1 MPKPEL
7 LEGLPIGVVER
18 SRGRT
23 ITDGEFAIL
32 TSLTWTTGQMHANRE
47 FMQKRSQFKERI
59 LGGPV
64 VVAVA
69 SGIQYQ
75 SHWHRFAEKYQ
86 VKAIAAVGVDAKYR
100 GPVFPNDTLY
110 VDVCLAEARPSRSRQ
125 GQGVLVFDDKVVNQK
140 DELVLEM
147 KRTLIFE
154 RTEEPY
160 LD

>member
-7 LEGLPIGVVER
+7 LAGLPIGVVER

-23 ITDGEFAIL
+23 ISEGDFTLL

-47 FMQKRSQFKERI
+47 FMRERSQYGERI

-75 SHWHRFAEKYQ
+75 SHWHRFTERYQ
-86 VKAIAAVGVDAKYR
+86 VRVIAAVGVEAKYR
-100 GPVFPNDTLY
+100 GPVLPGDTLY
-110 VDVCLAEARPSRSRQ
+110 VEVCLAEARPSRSRP
-125 GQGVLVFDDKVVNQK
+125 GQGVLVFDDRVLNQR

-147 KRTLIFE
+147 KRTLLFE

>member
-23 ITDGEFAIL
+23 ISEGDFAIL
-32 TSLTWTTGQMHANRE
+32 TSMTWTTGQMHANSE
-47 FMQKRSQFKERI
+47 FMKEHSQYRDKI

-64 VVAVA
+64 IVAVA

-75 SHWHRFAEKYQ
+75 SHWHRFTERYQ
-86 VKAIAAVGVDAKYR
+86 IRTLAALGVDAKYR
-100 GPVFPNDTLY
+100 APVFAGDTLW
-110 VDVCLAEARPSRSRQ
+110 VDVCLESARPSKSRP
-125 GQGVLVFDDKVVNQK
+125 GTGVMVFNDRVVNQRG
-140 DELVLEM
+140 ELVLEM
-147 KRTLIFE
+147 KRALTFE

>member
-7 LEGLPIGVVER
+7 LAGLPIGIVER

-23 ITDGEFAIL
+23 ISDGEFAVL
-32 TSLTWTTGQMHANRE
+32 TSMTWTTGQMHANKE
-47 FMQKRSQFKERI
+47 FMKKRSQFGERI

-75 SHWHRFAEKYQ
+75 SHWHRFTEKYQ

-100 GPVFPNDTLY
+100 GPVFPGDTLY
-110 VDVCLAEARPSRSRQ
+110 VDVCLADARPSKSRP
-125 GQGVLVFDDKVVNQK
+125 GQGVLIFDDKVVNQR

-147 KRTLIFE
+147 KRTLLFE
-154 RTEEPY
+154 RTDEPY

>member
-7 LEGLPIGVVER
+7 LAGLPIGVVER

-23 ITDGEFAIL
+23 ISDGEFAIL
-32 TSLTWTTGQMHANRE
+32 TSMTWTTGQMHANRE
-47 FMQKRSQFKERI
+47 FMKKHSQFGERI

-75 SHWHRFAEKYQ
+75 SHWHRFTEKYQ

-100 GPVFPNDTLY
+100 GPVLPGDTLY
-110 VDVCLAEARPSRSRQ
+110 VDVCLADARPSKSRP
-125 GQGVLVFDDKVVNQK
+125 GQGVLIFDDKVVNQR

-147 KRTLIFE
+147 RRTLLFE
-154 RTEEPY
+154 RTDEPY